1 MNFEKPCGEVWYRR
15 VDDVLACQGTTQG
28 WQGLVEETIRK
39 WKEIFEYMI
48 SQGCLSLD
56 FEEAMVVRKMT
67 SMMMSRRPE
76 RLHR

>member
-39 WKEIFEYMI
+39 WKEIFEYMNFI
-48 SQGCLSLD
+48 
-56 FEEAMVVRKMT
+56 VRV
-67 SMMMSRRPE
+67 
-76 RLHR
+76 L